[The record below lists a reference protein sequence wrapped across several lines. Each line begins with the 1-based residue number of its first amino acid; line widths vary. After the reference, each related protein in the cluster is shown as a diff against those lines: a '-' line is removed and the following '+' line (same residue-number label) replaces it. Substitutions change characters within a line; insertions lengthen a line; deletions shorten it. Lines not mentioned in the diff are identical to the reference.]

1 MTGHGFLR
9 RFCGTQSGSVTVE
22 FVLLFPAA
30 LYILLMSCEVGLWN
44 TRELMLRRATN
55 LVIREVRLTTGAP
68 PSYEEMKQAI
78 CERSIFTDG
87 CMENLRVEMR
97 ALPISAWS
105 NVTGPAQCIDHEED
119 VDPLDGFKPG
129 QQNELMIVRVCR
141 LFDPIMPGG
150 GFGNK
155 VAENSENEYGVR
167 VTSAFVTEPLS

>member
-1 MTGHGFLR
+1 M
-9 RFCGTQSGSVTVE
+9 TVE

-30 LYILLMSCEVGLWN
+30 LYILLLSCEVGLWN

-55 LVIREVRLTTGAP
+55 LVIREVRLATDAP

-78 CERSIFTDG
+78 CARSIFTSG

-97 ALPISAWS
+97 ALPLGAWS
-105 NVTGPAQCIDHEED
+105 DDAGPAQCIDHAEE
-119 VDPLDGFKPG
+119 VDPLDTFEPG

-150 GFGNK
+150 GFANK
-155 VAENSENEYGVR
+155 VGETAENAYGVR